1 MPLNRATLIRLK
13 TIDRC
18 LQNHFRLWTLADL
31 MEACSNALYELEGR
45 DSGVSRRT
53 IQGDIQLMRSEK
65 LGYNAPIVVKN
76 KKYYSYEDPSY
87 SITQIPLNDE
97 DIATL
102 NGAMDILRHFQ
113 IFPQLSPAAD
123 VINKLQE
130 HIAVSIQKHTPA
142 IDLER
147 NEHYKGLELLGELYV
162 AVREHKPLVIN
173 YQSFNAVKPQRLE
186 VSPYL
191 LKEYRNRWFLLC
203 THQKKTHNL
212 WILAI
217 DRMLSIAHDDTL
229 EFVPNPHFNPE
240 TFFDDVI
247 GVSKTPGQ
255 VAEWVKL
262 FFDADQAPYV
272 LTKPLH
278 RSQQVLRHY
287 EDGSIEVSI
296 NVVLNLELERVILG
310 YAEHVKVLEPALLR
324 HRIKRHHLLA
334 SLLYNEDEMESVDG
348 PKSRRKSPAK

>member
-1 MPLNRATLIRLK
+1 MPLNRATLIRIK

-18 LQNHFRLWTLADL
+18 LQNRFRLWTLADL
-31 MEACSNALYELEGR
+31 MEACSDALYELEGR

-53 IQGDIQLMRSEK
+53 IQGDIQLMRSDK

-76 KKYYSYEDPSY
+76 KKYYTYEDPDY
-87 SITQIPLNDE
+87 SITQIPLTED

-102 NGAMDILRHFQ
+102 NGAVDILRHFQ
-113 IFPQLSPAAD
+113 IFPQLSPATD

-147 NEHYKGLELLGELYV
+147 NEHYKGLDLLGELYV
-162 AVREHKPLVIN
+162 AVREHKPLIIH
-173 YQSFNAVKPQRLE
+173 YQSFKAVKSQKLE

-217 DRMLSIAHDDTL
+217 DRILSIEHDETL
-229 EFVPNPHFNPE
+229 EFIPNPNFNPE
-240 TFFDDVI
+240 TFFYDVI
-247 GVSKTPGQ
+247 GVTKTPGQ

-262 FFDADQAPYV
+262 FFDAAQAPYV

-278 RSQQVLRHY
+278 RSQQVLKHY
-287 EDGSIEVSI
+287 EDGSIEISI
-296 NVVLNLELERVILG
+296 NVILNLELEREILG
-310 YAEHVKVLEPALLR
+310 YAEHVKVLEPALLQ

-334 SLLYNEDEMESVDG
+334 GLLYESE
-348 PKSRRKSPAK
+348 

>member
-1 MPLNRATLIRLK
+1 MPLNRATLIRIK

-18 LQNHFRLWTLADL
+18 LQNRFRLWTLADL
-31 MEACSNALYELEGR
+31 MEACSDALYELEGR
-45 DSGVSRRT
+45 DAGVSRRT

-76 KKYYSYEDPSY
+76 KKYYTYEDPAY

-113 IFPQLSPAAD
+113 IFPQLSPAVD

-130 HIAVSIQKHTPA
+130 HIAVSIQKNTPA

-147 NEHYKGLELLGELYV
+147 NERYKGLELLGELYM
-162 AVREHKPLVIN
+162 AVRERKPLVVH
-173 YQSFNAVKPQRLE
+173 YQSFNAVTPRKLE

-203 THQKKTHNL
+203 THQKKTLDL
-212 WILAI
+212 WILAV
-217 DRMLSIAHDDTL
+217 DRMLSISYDDTL
-229 EFVPNPHFNPE
+229 EFVSNPHFNPE

-247 GVSKTPGQ
+247 GVTKVPGQ
-255 VAEWVKL
+255 LSEWVKL
-262 FFDADQAPYV
+262 FVDASQAPYV

-278 RSQQVLRHY
+278 RSQQLLKRY
-287 EDGSIEVSI
+287 EDGAIEISIK
-296 NVVLNLELERVILG
+296 VVLNLELEREILG
-310 YAEHVKVLEPALLR
+310 FAEHVKVLEPALLR

-334 SLLYNEDEMESVDG
+334 GLLYNGEGIESADA
-348 PKSRRKSPAK
+348 PKRCKNSR